1 MSIIDAVFVAILSF
15 VVKTRLVVV
24 IFALPWVALCFVAS
38 KHFPEY
44 TTFIAIL
51 GSISAL
57 VQYIIFWSISIS
69 MRQLSM
75 QQDRFTAILGII
87 EFATRS
93 APEQIDIHNDAEESA
108 RKDEAE

>member
-1 MSIIDAVFVAILSF
+1 MSIIDVVFIAILSF
-15 VVKTRLVVV
+15 VVKTRLIVV
-24 IFALPWVALCFVAS
+24 IFALTWIALYFIAS

-44 TTFIAIL
+44 TMLIVIL
-51 GSISAL
+51 GTVSAV

-93 APEQIDIHNDAEESA
+93 GDTQIDIHNDAEESA
-108 RKDEAE
+108 RKDESE

>member
-1 MSIIDAVFVAILSF
+1 MSIIDVVFIAILSF
-15 VVKTRLVVV
+15 VVKTRLIVV
-24 IFALPWVALCFVAS
+24 IFALPWAALYFVAS

-44 TTFIAIL
+44 TAFIAVL

-93 APEQIDIHNDAEESA
+93 APVQLDIHNDAEKTA
-108 RKDEAE
+108 RKGEAE